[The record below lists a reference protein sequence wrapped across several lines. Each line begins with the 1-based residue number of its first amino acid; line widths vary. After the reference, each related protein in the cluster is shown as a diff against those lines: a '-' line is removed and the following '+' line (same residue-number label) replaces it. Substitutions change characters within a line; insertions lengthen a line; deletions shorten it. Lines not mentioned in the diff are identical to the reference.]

1 MAVVAILFG
10 GMIGFFSAVFSLVA
24 LDISLLAAIGL
35 WAGIGIGVA
44 VLVLALRLLPRHRN
58 AHNARAEHA

>member
-24 LDISLLAAIGL
+24 LEVTLLAAVGL
-35 WAGIGIGVA
+35 WAGISAAAA
-44 VLVLALRLLPRHRN
+44 VIVLAFALLPRPRSAQN
-58 AHNARAEHA
+58 TRAEHA